1 MCTGQEEARRLSP
14 KLTVESWRALLK
26 RTGFNDF
33 AACLQDQPAEASH
46 IYSAMLAKAS
56 AEAPKV
62 DHPPTAI
69 VYGESVPPSTWL
81 EELKSRIGAI
91 TGQEPTIGS
100 LDNHD
105 VQGKVCIFLGE
116 IDQCILAHLNDKTYL
131 QVRNLLGSAKG
142 ILWVTRGGAMEAQIP
157 EASMITGLVRTLR
170 TENTA
175 SRYVTLDLDSRTDR
189 PTFSAKALSSILDT
203 FQAAFNFDVEEM
215 DLEYAE
221 RDGLLHIP
229 RILEDRISNNTLMES
244 GQPAAPTEQ
253 PFHQPGRPLR
263 MHIGTPGMLDT
274 LQFADDASFKESLP
288 DDFVEVEP
296 KAFGLNFRD
305 VMVAMGQLNETVMG
319 YECSGV
325 ITRVGAAIKNFNV
338 GDHVCTMTK
347 GHYAN
352 YIRLPGAIVGH
363 VPPEMPFEKAASL
376 PMVFCTAYYALY
388 DIARLEKDETVLIH
402 AAAGGVG
409 QAAIMLARL
418 AGAKIFVTAG
428 TKDKRAFLTETY
440 GIPPENIFSSRDV
453 SFAKGVMAATNG
465 KGVDVVLNCLAGE
478 LLQETWNC
486 VGELGRF
493 VEIGKRDLELNNRLE
508 MAPFVRSVSFSA
520 VDLTYLLRCKHQV
533 ISRILRHVMELL
545 SQDAIQAVQP
555 ITVYPISEIDRA
567 FRLMQA
573 GKHQG
578 KVVIKPNPG
587 DKVKVGYYL
596 SAIVYE

>member
-1 MCTGQEEARRLSP
+1 M
-14 KLTVESWRALLK
+14 
-26 RTGFNDF
+26 F
-33 AACLQDQPAEASH
+33 
-46 IYSAMLAKAS
+46 AKAS
-56 AEAPKV
+56 VEDPQVEYPAV
-62 DHPPTAI
+62 SIVHGTSIPPA
-69 VYGESVPPSTWL
+69 TWL
-81 EELKSRIGAI
+81 KSLQSSITNI
-91 TGQEPTIGS
+91 TGQEPTCGP
-100 LDNHD
+100 LENCD
-105 VQGKVCIFLGE
+105 VQGKICVFLGE
-116 IDQCILAHLNDKTYL
+116 IDDSILAHLDSDNFL
-131 QVRNLLGSAKG
+131 RIRQLLGSAKG
-142 ILWVTRGGAMEAQIP
+142 ILWVSRGGAMEASRP

-170 TENTA
+170 AENSGT
-175 SRYVTLDLDSRTDR
+175 RYATLDLDARTDL
-189 PTFSAKALSSILDT
+189 PTFSIRAASAIVDT
-203 FQAAFNFDVEEM
+203 FKATFDFETEQL

-221 RDGLLHIP
+221 RDGLLYIP
-229 RILEDRISNNTLMES
+229 RVLEDRVNNDNLTASTQVSPPEI
-244 GQPAAPTEQ
+244 Q
-253 PFHQPGRPLR
+253 PFYQPGRPLR

-274 LQFADDASFKESLP
+274 LRFEDDVSTKDPLP
-288 DDFVEVEP
+288 SDFVEVEP

-325 ITRVGAAIKNFNV
+325 ISRVGSGISNFKV

-363 VPPEMPFEKAASL
+363 VPHDMPFEKAASL

-388 DIARLEKDETVLIH
+388 DIARLQKDETVLIH

-418 AGAKIFVTAG
+418 VGAKIFVTVG
-428 TKDKRAFLTETY
+428 TKEKRAFLTEKY
-440 GIPPENIFSSRDV
+440 NIPAEHIFSSRDV
-453 SFAKGVMAATNG
+453 SFAQGVMAATNG
-465 KGVDVVLNCLAGE
+465 QGVDVVLNCLAGE

-520 VDLTYLLRCKHQV
+520 VDLTYLLRSRHQV
-533 ISRILRHVMELL
+533 ISRILKHVMELL
-545 SQDAIQAVQP
+545 SEDAIQAVQP
-555 ITVYPISEIDRA
+555 ITVFPISETERA

-578 KVVIKPNPG
+578 KVVIKPNPE
-587 DKVKVGYYL
+587 DTVKVRSL
-596 SAIVYE
+596 LAKRHSLLIIF